1 MTKKWNTLLT
11 LLNTFSKVSF
21 SNNIKKLEKLLFKC
35 YNENA
40 VLVCK
45 IIIYTRTYNINS
57 QDICDKAE
65 YLINQ
70 KLKPIYNPNI
80 EIKSILYLF
89 KSGGYVNHSKNGVI
103 KMCQHLVNKDIIIRQ
118 KITPI
123 DLEEATNGFYEYITK
138 HFPDITDAN
147 DYNKQISLILDSL
160 YTAYELSLNNLS
172 EILKE
177 NKTLILYNNTISQ
190 NNKAAILATQI
201 VKYTETDIIKF
212 NSNTASY
219 IFVNKNDNM
228 FNLTNNI
235 RNSKMDCNTIQSA
248 WDLATLYKQDYK
260 RVFILNDDT
269 ASKNTTVSSYLPY
282 LKDLG
287 NPYVYHVNLAQ
298 NKPSINNNK
307 DKIKHLF
314 GFTSA
319 IYNEI
324 IPFEFDASKH
334 WNKINK
340 INYNLT
346 Y

>member
-1 MTKKWNTLLT
+1 MTKKWNTLLNLLNNFNNTSDNAVKQLIT
-11 LLNTFSKVSF
+11 LLV
-21 SNNIKKLEKLLFKC
+21 KC

-45 IIIYTRTYNINS
+45 MIIYTRFYNINS
-57 QDICDKAE
+57 QDVCDKAE
-65 YLINQ
+65 YLIDK

-89 KSGGYVNHSKNGVI
+89 KSGKYINHCENGVI

-138 HFPDITDAN
+138 NFPGITDVN
-147 DYNKQISLILDSL
+147 NYNKQISLILDSL
-160 YTAYELSLNNLS
+160 YIAYELSFNNLS

-177 NKTLILYNNTISQ
+177 NKTLILYNNTITE

-201 VKYTETDIIKF
+201 SKHTETDIIKF
-212 NSNTASY
+212 NTTTASY
-219 IFVNKNDNM
+219 IFVDKTKDV
-228 FNLTNNI
+228 FNLTNEI
-235 RNSKMDCNTIQSA
+235 RNSKMDCDTVQSV
-248 WDLATLYKQDYK
+248 WDLATLFKQDYA
-260 RVFILNDDT
+260 RVFILNDNT
-269 ASKNTTVSSYLPY
+269 ASKNTTLNSYLPY

-298 NKPSINNNK
+298 NKPSINNIK
-307 DKIKHLF
+307 DKVKHLF
-314 GFTSA
+314 GFTGA

-334 WNKINK
+334 WDKINK

-346 Y
+346 